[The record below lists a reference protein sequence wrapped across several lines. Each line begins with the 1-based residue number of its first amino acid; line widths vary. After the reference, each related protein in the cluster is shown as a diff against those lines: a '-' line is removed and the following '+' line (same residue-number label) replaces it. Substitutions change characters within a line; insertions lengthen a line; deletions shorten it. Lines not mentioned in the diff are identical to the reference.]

1 MDPQAYPHTARL
13 DPRPGAAVYNKGV
26 LSLYDPV
33 VLGFS
38 NTCLWRCPTRELLRV
53 YDAHVS
59 DRHLDVGV
67 GSGYFLDR
75 CRFPVAHP
83 TLALLDFSEGS
94 LRFTEHRVRRYAP
107 VSYRADI
114 LQPLDPALIDL
125 APFRSIGLNYVLH
138 CLPGSLHDKARVFGH
153 LRGLLAPDGVLFG
166 STILGR
172 PAPRGLLARRVMAL
186 YNRRGIFSNDHDTL
200 EALEQG
206 LAAHFDQHEVHVRG
220 SVALFVARP

>member
-1 MDPQAYPHTARL
+1 MDLQASPRIERL
-13 DPRPGAAVYNKGV
+13 DPRPGAAVYKKG
-26 LSLYDPV
+26 LLGLYDPV

-38 NTCLWRCPTRELLRV
+38 NTYLWRCPTRELLRL
-53 YDAHVS
+53 YDQHVS

-75 CRFPVAHP
+75 CRFPVPDP

-94 LRFTEHRVRRYAP
+94 LRFTARRVRRYAP

-114 LQPLDPALIDL
+114 LQPLAPAAIDL

-138 CLPGSLHDKARVFGH
+138 CLPGDLRDKARVFGH
-153 LRGLLAPDGVLFG
+153 LRGLLADDGVLFG

-172 PAPRGLLARRVMAL
+172 PAPKGLLARRVMAL
-186 YNRRGIFSNDHDTL
+186 YNRRGIFSNQRDTREL
-200 EALEQG
+200 LDSALAQ
-206 LAAHFDQHEVHVRG
+206 HFGQHEIRMRG

>member
-1 MDPQAYPHTARL
+1 MDPEASPGIERL
-13 DPRPGAAVYNKGV
+13 DPRPGAAVYKKGV

-38 NTCLWRCPTRELLRV
+38 NTYLWRCPTRELLRL
-53 YDAHVS
+53 YDEHVS

-75 CRFPVAHP
+75 CRFPGPHP

-107 VSYRADI
+107 VSYRADV
-114 LQPLDPALIDL
+114 LQPLDPAALDL

-138 CLPGSLHDKARVFGH
+138 CLPGDLQKKARVFGH
-153 LRGLLAPDGVLFG
+153 LRALLTDDGVLFG

-172 PAPRGLLARRVMAL
+172 PGPHGLLARRVMAL
-186 YNRRGIFSNDHDTL
+186 YNRRGIFSNQRDTR

-206 LAAHFDQHEVHVRG
+206 LAEHFQKHEIRVVG
-220 SVALFVARP
+220 SVALFNARP

>member
-1 MDPQAYPHTARL
+1 MDPQARPHSARL
-13 DPRPGAAVYNKGV
+13 DPRPGAAVYKKGV

-33 VLGFS
+33 VLGLS
-38 NTCLWRCPTRELLRV
+38 NTYLWRCPTRELLRF
-53 YDAHVS
+53 YDEHVS

-114 LQPLDPALIDL
+114 LQPLAPAAIDL

-138 CLPGSLHDKARVFGH
+138 CLPGDLPYKARVFGH
-153 LRGLLAPDGVLFG
+153 LRGLLAPGGVLFG

-172 PAPRGLLARRVMAL
+172 PAPHGLLARRLMAL
-186 YNRRGIFSNDHDTL
+186 YNRRGIFSNQHDTR
-200 EALEQG
+200 EALEQV
-206 LAAHFDQHEVHVRG
+206 LAAHFSQHEICVRG